1 MSLSKIDIGVIERIA
16 PNKGP
21 TSSIDFNSTMEE
33 IRNSLAQ
40 ISSVWNNQLQP
51 MLDTLPGG
59 LTGVNRDD
67 RTENPNPFS
76 NGLDGSQVYTDLT
89 STSVTDD
96 GRFFDETAERP
107 LTIKETFNKI
117 QNQLNESIQD
127 LEVKIAQVSKTAGI
141 TPRQKQAIGSRI
153 FDPGTDSSPTSIDG
167 KVSLTERAVDQI
179 ALDISGNANYIQGN
193 GAQSLMWSI
202 LQQLEA
208 IQDAHNYDENFNSMD
223 HRHLKFH
230 EHRYHITPVGALD
243 GTNREYYLPNGEEF
257 ITGTLRVMING
268 VEQKKS
274 LIYTEHPNNKGFTI
288 TNYREPLED
297 DANGS
302 NDLLWIHYDVDITGE
317 K

>member
-40 ISSVWNNQLQP
+40 ISSVWNDQLQP
-51 MLDTLPGG
+51 LLDTLPGG

-67 RTENPNPFS
+67 RTLDPNPFL
-76 NGLDGSQVYTDLT
+76 NGFDGSQVYTDLT
-89 STSVTDD
+89 STTVTDD
-96 GRFFDETAERP
+96 GRFFDLTINRP

-117 QNQLNESIQD
+117 QNQLNENIQD
-127 LEVKIAQVSKTAGI
+127 LEVKIAKIGKQAGI

-167 KVSLTERAVDQI
+167 KTQSLERAVDQI
-179 ALDISGNANYIQGN
+179 ALDISGNENYILGN
-193 GAQSLMWSI
+193 GSQSLMHSI
-202 LQQLEA
+202 VAQLAA
-208 IQDAHNYDENFNSMD
+208 IQDAHDYDENFNSMT

-230 EHRYHITPVGALD
+230 EHKYHVKPIGAIN
-243 GTNREYYLPNGEEF
+243 GVNRDYFLPNGEEF
-257 ITGTLRVMING
+257 ITGSLRVMING
-268 VEQKKS
+268 AEMPKS
-274 LIYTEHPNNKGFTI
+274 IVYTEHPNNKGFSI
-288 TNYREPLED
+288 TNYRDPLEND
-297 DANGS
+297 GQKS
-302 NDLLWIHYDVDITGE
+302 NDMLWIHYDVDITGE